1 MHMEKYLILNTLSY
15 PVLSVIMVVPLFG
28 ALLSL
33 LLKNEQRLKV
43 FGMFVTLLTLVLSLP
58 LYSCFDLHTAK
69 YQFAELRAWFPLL
82 NLDYVV
88 GVDGISGL
96 LVLLTTLIMP
106 FCVLCSWRYIGKR
119 VGEFIFVILVMETAM
134 IGVFVSLNTVLFY
147 IFWEA
152 MLIPMFLLI
161 AVWGGARR
169 DYASIKFFLYT
180 LCGSIFL
187 LVAIVAL
194 YIKTGTFFIP
204 ALMDHEFSFA
214 YQMWIF
220 LACAL
225 AFAIKIPMYP
235 LHTWLP
241 AAHVEAPTA
250 GSVILASI
258 LLKMGGYGFLRF
270 CLPMAPAAT
279 VYCMP
284 YLIALSLISIIFGG
298 YLALGQTD
306 IKKLIA
312 YSSVGHMGFVTLG
325 IFLLNDQGLK
335 GAILQMI
342 NHGIT
347 TGGLFIMVGMIYER
361 THSREIADNSALGML
376 MPVYVTFLGIFSLSS
391 LAFPGTNSFVGE
403 FLVLLGA
410 FKQSS
415 LVGFLAI
422 PGAIL
427 AAAYMLRL
435 LQRMVWHDSDGH
447 GHHHEGEE
455 GDKAHAHALVD
466 LDLREIIIV
475 VVLAGFVFWIGLYP
489 APLLKFMD
497 ASVAHL
503 LEQLAAG
510 GIHLPAGGG
519 GHAESHA
526 LLELGSWFKQVMPF

>member
-152 MLIPMFLLI
+152 MLVPMFLLI

>member
-1 MHMEKYLILNTLSY
+1 MHMEKFLIFNTLSY
-15 PVLSVIMVVPLFG
+15 PVLSVIMLVPLVG
-28 ALLSL
+28 ALISL
-33 LLKNEQRLKV
+33 LIRNELRLKIFALV
-43 FGMFVTLLTLVLSLP
+43 VTLATFVLSLP
-58 LYSCFDLHTAK
+58 LWTCFDPGTAK
-69 YQFAELRAWFPLL
+69 FQFAELRPWFPLL
-82 NLDYVV
+82 KLNYVV
-88 GVDGISGL
+88 GVDGISVL
-96 LVLLTTLIMP
+96 LVLLTTFIMP
-106 FCVLCSWRYIGKR
+106 FCVGCSWRYISKR
-119 VGEFIFVILVMETAM
+119 LNEFVFVLLIMETAM
-134 IGVFVSLNTVLFY
+134 IGVFISLNTVLFY

-161 AVWGGARR
+161 AVWGGARK

-194 YIKTGTFFIP
+194 FIKTGTFFIP
-204 ALMDHEFSFA
+204 ALMEHEYSFA

-235 LHTWLP
+235 FHTWLP
-241 AAHVEAPTA
+241 AAHVEAPTP

-279 VYCMP
+279 IYCMP

-335 GAILQMI
+335 GSILQMI

-347 TGGLFIMVGMIYER
+347 TGALFIMVGMIYER
-361 THSREIADNSALGML
+361 THSREIKDNSALGML
-376 MPVYVTFLGIFSLSS
+376 MPIYVTFLGIFSLSS

-410 FKQSS
+410 FKKSAV
-415 LVGFLAI
+415 VGFIAI

-435 LQRMVWHDSDGH
+435 LQKMVWDKSDGH
-447 GHHHEGEE
+447 AHHDHGDEAHGHH
-455 GDKAHAHALVD
+455 LSD
-466 LDLREIIIV
+466 LNLREIV
-475 VVLAGFVFWIGLYP
+475 MVTVLAVGVFWIGLHP
-489 APLLKFMD
+489 EPILKIMD
-497 ASVAHL
+497 TSVSHL
-503 LEQLAAG
+503 VHQINAG
-510 GIHLPAGGG
+510 GAAVHPAAPHHG
-519 GHAESHA
+519 GHHEA
-526 LLELGSWFKQVMPF
+526 LLEFGRWCKQVMTF